1 MAQQQRNIK
10 ERDRI
15 DTREPQQYEV
25 IIYNDDFTP
34 MELVVQILRQ
44 VFFKPLAQAEAL
56 MLTVHHSDKAVVGK
70 YTYDIAVS
78 KINKAQG
85 LARQQGFPLRLD
97 CQPVE

>member
-1 MAQQQRNIK
+1 MSDQQRSIK

-15 DTREPQQYEV
+15 DNREPQQYEV

-34 MELVVQILRQ
+34 MDLVVLILRY
-44 VFFKPLAQAEAL
+44 VFFKPQAEAEAL
-56 MLTVHHSDKAVVGK
+56 MLAVHNSDKAVVGT

-85 LARQQGFPLRLD
+85 VARDNGYPLRLE